1 MKNTNIKIENNGTFI
16 EFNLETTNGKSM
28 GKVQKA
34 LVYRFFDYYDTLR
47 SVGSKCFKGSEPF
60 VISLHINGV
69 SMWDTSVL
77 DVKAQARLKLI
88 NNPKGR
94 RAFESRLE
102 ALIGFAIR
110 TKETNTDTIIKDVEE
125 RLMSVEA

>member
-16 EFNLETTNGKSM
+16 EFNLETANGKSHS
-28 GKVQKA
+28 KVQKA

-60 VISLHINGV
+60 AISMHINGV
-69 SMWDTSVL
+69 TMWDTSVL
-77 DVKAQARLKLI
+77 SVKAQTRLKLI
-88 NNPKGR
+88 NTAKGR

-102 ALIGFAIR
+102 ALVGFALR
-110 TKETNTDTIIKDVEE
+110 TQETNTDAIIKDVEE